1 MRISMNI
8 TYKNSK
14 NSIKNSIIMAVLIM
28 LFSVLFSSVSLAAT
42 SQEFNLEKNAADSG
56 FIYYAPKEISRPD
69 ALNALLAADNN
80 INDMKNNNLTVLYLN
95 DLLVQA
101 RQDYIGYGAS
111 NLKSDISK
119 EKSII
124 KLNLL
129 ESMLEMATTNPLYGK
144 TDLNYSEVLM
154 LSELIKFRKDQANNI
169 LDSLSLIKEK
179 EIKYLESGAD
189 TSAAAEALKKAETAF
204 NEERYD
210 ESEAAIRET
219 DLKLEEAMTD
229 FRRSRDIMILSK
241 NFITRYWW
249 QLSVLL
255 AAIIISAPF
264 MFKRIRIRAAKMKIK
279 SLKAEL
285 EGIDDLLKNAQI
297 DYLKKRTLT
306 KETYEIMAEGYKRR
320 STEINHTLPVYESI
334 ARGEKH
340 DKKKSGKEKQEGA
353 LEFK

>member
-1 MRISMNI
+1 MII
-8 TYKNSK
+8 T
-14 NSIKNSIIMAVLIM
+14 VLIP
-28 LFSVLFSSVSLAAT
+28 LLSVLFSAAISAAT
-42 SQEFNLEKNAADSG
+42 SEEFSLQENSLSSNFVY
-56 FIYYAPKEISRPD
+56 FAPKEVSRTD
-69 ALNALLAADNN
+69 ALNALLAADKN
-80 INDMKNNNLTVLYLN
+80 INDMKDNNLTVLYLN

-101 RQDYIGYGAS
+101 RQYYIGYSTS

-129 ESMLEMATTNPLYGK
+129 DNLLAMTVPDSLYGK
-144 TDLNYSEVLM
+144 TDLNYSKVLM

-169 LDSLSLIKEK
+169 LDSLSLITEK
-179 EIKYLESGAD
+179 EMKYRESGAD
-189 TSAAAEALKKAETAF
+189 TSAAAETLKKAETAF
-204 NEERYD
+204 NEERY
-210 ESEAAIRET
+210 EEAEASIKET
-219 DLKLEEAMTD
+219 DLKLEDAMTNL
-229 FRRSRDIMILSK
+229 RRSRDIMALSK

-249 QLSVLL
+249 QLSILL
-255 AAIIISAPF
+255 LLIIISAPF
-264 MFKRIRIRAAKMKIK
+264 AFKRIRIRAAKMKIR

-320 STEINHTLPVYESI
+320 STEINHTLPVYEAI
-334 ARGEKH
+334 AHGDKH